1 MGVTE
6 RRAREK
12 VELRQ
17 KILDAAS
24 QLFVEEGFGSVS
36 IRKIADRIEYSPAT
50 IYLYFK
56 DKTDLLSSL
65 CWETFSGLKAQLDCL
80 EKEQGDPIAGLRKG
94 LRSYIEFGIAHPNHY
109 LLTFCT
115 PMDHTGQEK
124 NEDFQETNRIGLET
138 FDHLRRALDRCRRAG
153 RLAFD
158 DLETTSQV
166 VWTFIHG
173 TTSLLI
179 LNDGDPHFPWVPRE
193 HLIETS
199 LDMIIRSLRPAT

>member
-1 MGVTE
+1 M
-6 RRAREK
+6 
-12 VELRQ
+12 RQ
-17 KILDAAS
+17 KILDAAG
-24 QLFVEEGFGSVS
+24 QLFVEEGLASVS

-56 DKTDLLSSL
+56 DKTDLFTSL

-80 EKEQGDPIAGLRKG
+80 EQEQTDPVAGLRKG
-94 LRSYIEFGIAHPNHY
+94 LRSYIEFGIHHPNHY

-115 PMDHTGQEK
+115 PIDSSAKEK
-124 NEDFQETNRIGLET
+124 TEDFQETNKVAMET
-138 FDHLRRALDRCRRAG
+138 FDHLRRALERCRQAG
-153 RLAFD
+153 RLAFE

-179 LNDGDPHFPWVPRE
+179 LKDPHFPWVPQQQ
-193 HLIETS
+193 LIESS
-199 LDMIIRSLRPAT
+199 LDMIIRSLRPAA

>member
-12 VELRQ
+12 EELRQ
-17 KILDAAS
+17 KILDAAG
-24 QLFVEEGFGSVS
+24 QLFVEEGLASVS
-36 IRKIADRIEYSPAT
+36 IRRIADRIEYSPAT

-56 DKTDLLSSL
+56 DKTDLFSSL

-80 EKEQGDPIAGLRKG
+80 EKEQTDPVIGLRTG

-115 PMDHTGQEK
+115 PIDSSAQEK
-124 NEDFQETNRIGLET
+124 TEDFQETNRVAMET
-138 FDHLRRALDRCRRAG
+138 FDHLRRALDRCRQSG
-153 RLAFD
+153 QLAFE

-179 LNDGDPHFPWVPRE
+179 LRDPHFPWVAQQQ
-193 HLIETS
+193 LIESS
-199 LDMIIRSLRPAT
+199 LDMIIRSLRPAA

>member
-12 VELRQ
+12 EELRQ
-17 KILDAAS
+17 KILDAAG
-24 QLFVEEGFGSVS
+24 QLFVEEGLASVS
-36 IRKIADRIEYSPAT
+36 IRRIADRIEYSPAT

-56 DKTDLLSSL
+56 DKTDLFSSL

-80 EKEQGDPIAGLRKG
+80 EKEQTDPVIGLRTG

-115 PMDHTGQEK
+115 PIDSSAQEK
-124 NEDFQETNRIGLET
+124 TEDFQETNRVAMET
-138 FDHLRRALDRCRRAG
+138 FDHLRRALDRCRQSG
-153 RLAFD
+153 QLAFE

-166 VWTFIHG
+166 VWTFVHG

-179 LNDGDPHFPWVPRE
+179 LRDPHFPWVAQQQ
-193 HLIETS
+193 LIESS
-199 LDMIIRSLRPAT
+199 LDMIIRSLRPAA